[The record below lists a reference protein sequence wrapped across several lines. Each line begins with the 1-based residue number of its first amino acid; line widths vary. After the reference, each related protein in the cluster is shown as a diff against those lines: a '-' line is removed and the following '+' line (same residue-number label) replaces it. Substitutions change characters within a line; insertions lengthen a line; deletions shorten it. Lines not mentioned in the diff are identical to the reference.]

1 MIPLQLS
8 LSGFLSYRDRADL
21 DFTGFELACI
31 AGANGAGKSSLLD
44 AITWA
49 LFGQARKKDDSLVNA
64 QSAAAEVSLTF
75 AYEGNIYRVQR
86 TLPRGKTTQLE
97 LLIFQPDSSASNSA
111 ATGEKLLRWPQP
123 GNWKPLTGSTLRE
136 TQARIESTLRM
147 NYETFANASFFLQGK
162 ADQFTQQR
170 PGDRKRILGSI
181 LGLEIWESYQ
191 RLAADRRKA
200 IEAEIASLDGRLEEI
215 DAELEE
221 ETTRKA
227 RLKELRSELDRLSAS
242 RLAQEAVL
250 EQVRKTAAQL
260 EEQHKLVDA
269 LAKQL
274 DGYNRQIAESQMRLA
289 ERRQEQ
295 AQFQDTLGRA
305 EEIKAA
311 YQAWQQAR
319 HDVEYWDEIA
329 VRFRDGEKRRQAPL
343 DEINAARARLEQEQ
357 KSLLEQETSLETL
370 LLASE
375 TIRLDMETAQSALK
389 QATEERSLADELK
402 LEREAAVQRQAEARA
417 ENPRL
422 KTQMD
427 ELKERIHKIADIDGA
442 LCPLC
447 GQPLNPTDRQRLIQ
461 ELEIQGKE
469 MGDRYRANQSL
480 LRDVEQLTGDLAA
493 RIMAL
498 SRADAELLK
507 HSQRITHLTTRLE
520 QINQSQSAWRRDG
533 APRLAE
539 ITGMLEKGTYAAEA
553 RIILAEIDVEL
564 KAIGYDAAAHDR
576 ARRAETEGRPADMAL
591 RSLEKA
597 EATLAPLEREISEI
611 ESQLARLQVE
621 AASHQ
626 ETTEKARHA
635 LEEALAKAPDRNAI
649 ERELIAI
656 KEMENRLRLEVGAA
670 QQKVDVLG
678 DLRQRRKN
686 WEAQREERARLV
698 AQLKLLERAFGKDGV
713 PALLIEQA
721 LPEIEA
727 KANEILDRLSSGNMS
742 VRFIT
747 QAAYKDRR
755 RDDLRETLDI
765 QISDGAGMRDY
776 EMFSGGE
783 AFRVNFAIRLALSEV
798 LAQRAGARLQT
809 LVIDEGFGSQDA
821 LGRQR
826 LVEAINLV
834 RQDFAKILVITHIDE
849 LKDAFPNRIEVE
861 KSERGSSIQVT

>member
-1 MIPLQLS
+1 MIPLCLS
-8 LSGFLSYRDRADL
+8 LSGFLSYRDRAEL

-49 LFGQARKKDDSLVNA
+49 LFGQARKRDDSLINA
-64 QSAAAEVSLTF
+64 QSSVAEVSLTF

-97 LLIFQPDSSASNSA
+97 LQIFQQDQAAGDSSE
-111 ATGEKLLRWPQP
+111 TGERTVRWPVP
-123 GNWKPLTGSTLRE
+123 GQWKPLTGSTLRE
-136 TQARIESTLRM
+136 TQERIESTLRM
-147 NYETFANASFFLQGK
+147 SYETFANASFFLQGK

-191 RLAADRRKA
+191 RSAAERRKA
-200 IEAEIASLDGRLEEI
+200 IEAEITSLDGRLEEI
-215 DAELEE
+215 NTELGEE
-221 ETTRKA
+221 VARKA
-227 RLKELRSELDRLSAS
+227 RLKELRSELERLSGS
-242 RLAQEAVL
+242 RAAQEAVL
-250 EQVRKTAAQL
+250 EQVRKSAAQL
-260 EEQHKLVDA
+260 EEQRKLVET

-274 DGYNRQIAESQMRLA
+274 DAYNRQITENQKRLV

-295 AQFQDTLGRA
+295 AQFHDTLAHAG
-305 EEIKAA
+305 EIEAA

-329 VRFRDGEKRRQAPL
+329 IRFRDGEKRRQAPL
-343 DEINAARARLEQEQ
+343 DEINSARARLEQER
-357 KSLLEQETSLETL
+357 KGLLEQESSLNALLLET
-370 LLASE
+370 E
-375 TIRLDMETAQSALK
+375 
-389 QATEERSLADELK
+389 SLHLK
-402 LEREAAVQRQAEARA
+402 LEASQTAMNKAAEERQLAEALKTERETAVQTQAEARA

-422 KTQMD
+422 KAQMD
-427 ELKERIHKIADIDGA
+427 ELKERIHKIADIEGA

-447 GQPLNPTDRQRLIQ
+447 GQPLSPADRQRLMQ
-461 ELEIQGKE
+461 ELETQGRE
-469 MGDRYRANQSL
+469 MGDRYRTNQGL
-480 LRDVEQLTGDLAA
+480 LREAELLTSSLGAQ
-493 RIMAL
+493 ITAL
-498 SRADAELLK
+498 SRADAELLQ
-507 HSQRITHLTTRLE
+507 HSQQVTHLTTRLE
-520 QINQSQSAWRRDG
+520 QITQSQSAWQRDS
-533 APRLAE
+533 APRLTE
-539 ITGMLEKGTYAAEA
+539 VTSLLEQESYATEA
-553 RIILAEIDVEL
+553 RLSLAKIDAEL
-564 KAIGYDAAAHDR
+564 KAIGYDAAAHDL
-576 ARRAETEGRPADMAL
+576 ARRAEAQGRAADAAL

-597 EATLAPLEREISEI
+597 RAALAPLDREISELEI
-611 ESQLARLQVE
+611 QLARLQSE

-626 ETTEKARHA
+626 ETTENARQA
-635 LEEALAKAPDRNAI
+635 LDTALAAAPDRNAI
-649 ERELIAI
+649 ERELIAL
-656 KEMENRLRLEVGAA
+656 KELENRMRLEVGAA

-678 DLRQRRKN
+678 DLKTRRKS

-698 AQLKLLERAFGKDGV
+698 GQLKQLEKAFGKDGV

-755 RDDLRETLDI
+755 REDLRETLDI
-765 QISDGAGMRDY
+765 QISDGAGTRDY

-834 RQDFAKILVITHIDE
+834 RPDFAKIVVITHIDE

-861 KSERGSSIQVT
+861 KTERGSSIQVT

>member
-1 MIPLQLS
+1 MIPLRLS
-8 LSGFLSYRDRADL
+8 LSGFLSYRDRAEL

-49 LFGQARKKDDSLVNA
+49 LFGQARKRDDSLINA
-64 QSAAAEVSLTF
+64 QSSAAEVSLTF

-97 LLIFQPDSSASNSA
+97 FQIFQRDQAAGDSSE
-111 ATGEKLLRWPQP
+111 TGERTVRWPVP
-123 GNWKPLTGSTLRE
+123 GQWKPLTGSTLRE
-136 TQARIESTLRM
+136 TQERIESTLRM
-147 NYETFANASFFLQGK
+147 SYETFANASFFLQGK

-191 RLAADRRKA
+191 RSAAERRKA
-200 IEAEIASLDGRLEEI
+200 IEAEITSLDGRLEEI
-215 DAELEE
+215 NTELGEE
-221 ETTRKA
+221 VARKA
-227 RLKELRSELDRLSAS
+227 RLKELRSELERLSGS
-242 RLAQEAVL
+242 RAAQEAVL
-250 EQVRKTAAQL
+250 EQVRKSAAQL
-260 EEQHKLVDA
+260 EEQRKLVET

-274 DGYNRQIAESQMRLA
+274 DAYNRQIAESQRRLV

-295 AQFQDTLGRA
+295 AQFHDTLAHAG
-305 EEIKAA
+305 EIEAA

-329 VRFRDGEKRRQAPL
+329 IRFRDGEKRRQSPL
-343 DEINAARARLEQEQ
+343 DEINSARARLEQER
-357 KSLLEQETSLETL
+357 KGLLEQESSLNALLLET
-370 LLASE
+370 E
-375 TIRLDMETAQSALK
+375 
-389 QATEERSLADELK
+389 SLHLK
-402 LEREAAVQRQAEARA
+402 LEASQTAMNKAAEERQLAEALKTERETAVQTQAEARA

-422 KTQMD
+422 KAQMD
-427 ELKERIHKIADIDGA
+427 ELKERIHKIADIEGA

-447 GQPLNPTDRQRLIQ
+447 GQPLSPADRQRLMQ
-461 ELEIQGKE
+461 ELETQGRE
-469 MGDRYRANQSL
+469 MGDRYRTNLGL
-480 LRDVEQLTGDLAA
+480 LREAEQLTSSLGAQ
-493 RIMAL
+493 ITAL
-498 SRADAELLK
+498 SRADAELLQ
-507 HSQRITHLTTRLE
+507 HSQQVTHLTTRLE
-520 QINQSQSAWRRDG
+520 QITQSQSAWQRDS
-533 APRLAE
+533 APRLTE
-539 ITGMLEKGTYAAEA
+539 VTSLLEQESYATEA
-553 RIILAEIDVEL
+553 RLSLAKIDAEL
-564 KAIGYDAAAHDR
+564 KVIGYDAAAHDL
-576 ARRAETEGRPADMAL
+576 ARRAEAQGRAADAAL

-597 EATLAPLEREISEI
+597 RAALAPLDREISEL
-611 ESQLARLQVE
+611 ETQLARLQEE

-626 ETTEKARHA
+626 ETTENARQA
-635 LEEALAKAPDRNAI
+635 LDTALAAAPDRNAI
-649 ERELIAI
+649 ERELIAL
-656 KEMENRLRLEVGAA
+656 KELENRMRLEVGAA

-678 DLRQRRKN
+678 DLKTRRKS

-698 AQLKLLERAFGKDGV
+698 GQLKQLEKAFGKDGV

-755 RDDLRETLDI
+755 REDLRETLDI
-765 QISDGAGMRDY
+765 QISDGAGTRDY

-834 RQDFAKILVITHIDE
+834 RPDFAKIVVITHIDE

-861 KSERGSSIQVT
+861 KTERGSSIQVT